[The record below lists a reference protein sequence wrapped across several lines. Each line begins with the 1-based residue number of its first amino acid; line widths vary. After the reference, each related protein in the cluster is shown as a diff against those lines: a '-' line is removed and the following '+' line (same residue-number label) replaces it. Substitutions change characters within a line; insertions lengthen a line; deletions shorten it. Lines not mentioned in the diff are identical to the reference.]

1 MGLDGDSAVPFQI
14 HGIQQLRL
22 HIPIRDDGTWSS
34 ATDDSG
40 KGGLSVIDVSD
51 DAEISDEVRFHADT

>member
-1 MGLDGDSAVPFQI
+1 MVAT
-14 HGIQQLRL
+14 IQQLRL
-22 HIPIRDDGTWSS
+22 HNPSRDGTGQVQQ
-34 ATDDSG
+34 TIG

>member
-1 MGLDGDSAVPFQI
+1 MGLDGDSTFLFQI
-14 HGIQQLRL
+14 HGIQQLCL
-22 HIPIRDDGTWSS
+22 HIPIRYRTGQVQQTI
-34 ATDDSG
+34 G

>member
-1 MGLDGDSAVPFQI
+1 MGLDGDSTFLFQI

-22 HIPIRDDGTWSS
+22 HIPIRDGTGQVQQ
-34 ATDDSG
+34 TIG